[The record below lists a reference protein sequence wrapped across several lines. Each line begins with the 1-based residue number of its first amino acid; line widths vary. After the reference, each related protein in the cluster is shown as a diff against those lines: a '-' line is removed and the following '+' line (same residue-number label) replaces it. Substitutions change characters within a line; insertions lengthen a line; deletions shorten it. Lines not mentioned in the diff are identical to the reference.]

1 MIVAMIRPRRC
12 FLLASRTVPSAT
24 AAAFWPAIAL
34 AGLFLAAPAFPQSSG
49 APAPQTPA
57 PAQATPP
64 SAPQPQPDK
73 TRARNAYET
82 GRRAEK
88 AGDWKAELAA
98 YTEAAAYDPSNR
110 EYAMLKEHARFQ
122 VVQSLVESA
131 ERQAIAGNVTGAR
144 DLLTQ
149 ALAVDPNYAVAR
161 ERLSELTPG
170 AEEPAEETA
179 AAKQPR
185 LAGLP
190 QLNHAPGARPFDFR
204 GTTRGAFEEVGK
216 QFGVKMVF
224 DGDLVDRSVQFQVPA
239 VDFDT
244 AIEILTLQTRTFT
257 RVVDA
262 GTLFVTQD
270 TPQKEREYAPEV
282 EKELLLPASV
292 TSDEMNETVRMIR
305 EMTGISR
312 TQVNTA
318 QHTLTV
324 RSTPQNV
331 ALAQKLI
338 EQIEQPHGELMLDI
352 DILELDKTTAT
363 QLGVTPPT
371 SSTVTA
377 LTLPEVQQLEAST
390 NNGTLIQTL
399 QSIFGSSAISS
410 ATGSALPALIAFGG
424 GKSIFFATMP
434 GATANFGTA
443 LSTAQSAQ
451 RVLMRAQDGKPA
463 TFFVGDRYPIDL
475 GLLSSQLASPTGSLA
490 ASLLS
495 GLTLPRTDYDVG
507 KGPVGV
513 AIADYNGD
521 GHPDLAVANQDG
533 TISILFGNGDGTF
546 QAEASPCSLPT
557 CIQIPG
563 VTSGSTTTAAVPSG
577 IVTADFNG
585 DGFPDL
591 AVADSANNRV
601 LVYLGDGKGNFSTTP
616 GSFPTGN
623 KPVALVAQDF
633 NNDGQPDLAIV
644 NQTDG
649 SVTILLD
656 DTVNGIGTGSFG
668 TPPDQK
674 GGPPA
679 VGKVPSAIGA
689 GDFVAGN
696 ANVSNTNAD
705 IAVTNSS
712 DNTVSVLLGNGD
724 GTFATQTVYATG
736 NGPAGVAVADY
747 NADGAPD
754 LAVTNE
760 TDGTVS
766 ILLNQNNGSGTFFGQ
781 NAFTTGSNPEGI
793 VAAIF
798 VGSTMDLATADAG
811 SDNMD
816 ILIGNGDGTFNAPI
830 SLAVGNGP
838 VALADADLIGNG
850 SLDLVSA
857 NNVADTVSV
866 TINTVGSSIGSGGLS
881 LPSSQVGY
889 PGATYEDLG
898 LKIKATPRLHDNDE
912 VTLQLEFDI
921 KSLSGSSI
929 NSIPILTNRQIE
941 QTVRLR
947 EGETSVLSG
956 LIQKNDLNSISG
968 WPWVSTV
975 PGIGLLTGEETPNVQ
990 LTELLILVTPRAL
1003 RLPPHQVPAV
1013 YAGRGEPA
1021 TPPSPAPAP
1030 PPPPGAAP
1038 QPGQPGAP
1046 GQPGGRGGPFQ
1057 GAQPGQPG
1065 QPGQPVGTFA
1075 QPGQAP
1081 QPGQPGAPGQ
1091 PRPNQPQD
1099 QQQQPQQP
1107 QQQQTPPAQQ

>member
-1 MIVAMIRPRRC
+1 MIRPRRY
-12 FLLASRTVPSAT
+12 LASISRTIRSR
-24 AAAFWPAIAL
+24 AIAARLGSL
-34 AGLFLAAPAFPQSSG
+34 AVAGFLLAAPASPQSAN
-49 APAPQTPA
+49 APAVPPTATPKA
-57 PAQATPP
+57 PP
-64 SAPQPQPDK
+64 SAPLPLPDK
-73 TRARNAYET
+73 ARARNAYQA
-82 GRRAEK
+82 GRRAEQ
-88 AGDWKAELAA
+88 AGDWKAEFTA
-98 YTEAAAYDPSNR
+98 YSEAATYDPSNR

-122 VVQSLVESA
+122 LVQSLVESA
-131 ERQAIAGNVTGAR
+131 ERQAIAGNLASAR

-161 ERLSELTPG
+161 ERLTELTPG
-170 AEEPAEETA
+170 EEETVA
-179 AAKQPR
+179 ARQPR

-190 QLNHAPGARPFDFR
+190 RLNHAPGTRPFDFR
-204 GTTRGAFEEVGK
+204 GTTRGAFEEIGR

-224 DGDLVDRSVQFQVPA
+224 DGDLLDRTVRFQVPP

-244 AIEILTLQTRTFT
+244 ALEILTLQTRTFT

-262 GTLFVTQD
+262 STLFVTQD
-270 TPQKEREYAPEV
+270 TPQKERDYALEV

-312 TQVNTA
+312 TQINTA
-318 QHTLTV
+318 THTLTV

-352 DILELDKTTAT
+352 DLLELDRTTAT

-371 SSTVTA
+371 SSSVFA
-377 LTLPEVQQLEAST
+377 LTLPEIQQLEASQ

-399 QSIFGSSAISS
+399 QSIFGSSAVSS

-424 GKSIFFATMP
+424 GKSIFLATMP
-434 GATANFGTA
+434 GVTANFGTA
-443 LSTAQSAQ
+443 LSTVHSAQ

-475 GLLSSQLASPTGSLA
+475 GLLSSQLASPSGTLA

-495 GLTLPRTDYDVG
+495 GLTLPRTDYDAG
-507 KGPVGV
+507 TGPVGV
-513 AIADYNGD
+513 VIADFNGD
-521 GHPDLAVANQDG
+521 GHPDLAVANQGG

-546 QAEASPCSLPT
+546 QAETTTCSVPT
-557 CIQIPG
+557 CIQIPP
-563 VTSGSTTTAAVPSG
+563 VVSGTTTTNAVPSG

-591 AVADSANNRV
+591 TVTDSANNRV

-633 NNDGQPDLAIV
+633 NGDGQPDLAVV

-649 SVTILLD
+649 TVTILLAN
-656 DTVNGIGTGSFG
+656 TVNGIGNGTFG
-668 TPPDQK
+668 TPPHQT
-674 GGPPA
+674 GGPPT
-679 VGKVPSAIGA
+679 VGTLPTAIASGN
-689 GDFVAGN
+689 FITGN
-696 ANVSNTNAD
+696 ANAD
-705 IAVTNSS
+705 LAVTNSS

-724 GTFATQTVYATG
+724 GTFSAQTVYGTG
-736 NGPAGVAVADY
+736 ARPAGVTVADF
-747 NADGAPD
+747 NADSAPD
-754 LAVTNE
+754 LAVTNK

-766 ILLNQNNGSGTFFGQ
+766 ILLNKNDGSGTFFGQ
-781 NAFTTGSNPEGI
+781 NTFTTGSSPEGI
-793 VAAIF
+793 AAAIF
-798 VGSTMDLATADAG
+798 IGTTMDLVTANAG
-811 SDNMD
+811 SDNVA

-830 SLAVGNGP
+830 SLATGNGP
-838 VALADADLIGNG
+838 VALADADLNG
-850 SLDLVSA
+850 DGSIDLVSA
-857 NNVADTVSV
+857 NNTAGTVSV
-866 TINTVGSSIGSGGLS
+866 TLNTVGTSANNLLS
-881 LPSSQVGY
+881 SSQVGY

-941 QTVRLR
+941 QTIRLQ
-947 EGETSVLSG
+947 ENETSVLSG
-956 LIQKNDLNSISG
+956 LIQTNDLRSTTG

-975 PGIGLLTGEETPNVQ
+975 PGIGLLTGEETSNVQ
-990 LTELLILVTPRAL
+990 QTELLILVTPRAL

-1021 TPPSPAPAP
+1021 TPPSPQPAP

-1038 QPGQPGAP
+1038 QPGQPG
-1046 GQPGGRGGPFQ
+1046 QPPQAGGRGGPFQ

-1065 QPGQPVGTFA
+1065 QPAGTFV

-1081 QPGQPGAPGQ
+1081 QQIPPQQ
-1091 PRPNQPQD
+1091 PNQP
-1099 QQQQPQQP
+1099 QQQQPQL
-1107 QQQQTPPAQQ
+1107 QQTPPAQQ